1 MTSPAIVNLLDWQK
15 NWINDE
21 ARYKLVV
28 ASAQSGK
35 SFGTTLEFTLDAVAG
50 KTPLGIFLSAS
61 DRQSIELMEKVNLHT
76 KALGAVCDNDSGF
89 WEGTSIM
96 QHTARFGNGARLI
109 ALPANPDTA
118 RGYSGNLFFD
128 EFAMHRD
135 SRAIWAAGMTRATRG
150 YKVRV
155 ASTFKGLKNKFG
167 ELAKMLGLA
176 DGIAPVPN
184 PVEREGW
191 SGHWV
196 DIFMAAAQG
205 APVNPQQ
212 IRQAIDD
219 EEIFGQEYCNI
230 PMEDAS
236 SFIPIEMVMAC
247 ESGLATVDWDC
258 EPGELYA
265 GMDIGRKKDRS
276 VIWIVRESEGRLIT
290 VGVMWM
296 DRMPF
301 AEQLSVARQVAKQCR
316 RMSVDATGIGAM
328 LAEQLRCE
336 YPWVEEVTF
345 TAPIKERMAVEGK
358 KRLEE
363 QTLLLPPDSRTIRNG
378 FTKVKRMVGSTGVMR
393 FDAER
398 TDAGHADEFWA
409 AMLAVSAAGGAAG
422 YQSMADFGAIGGRTV
437 LGNFMERRF

>member
-1 MTSPAIVNLLDWQK
+1 MTNPQIASLLRWQK
-15 NWINDE
+15 AWINDE

-28 ASAQSGK
+28 ASAQTGK
-35 SFGTTLEFTLDAVAG
+35 SFGTTLEFTLDAIKG
-50 KTPLGIFLSAS
+50 KDPLGIFLSAS
-61 DRQSIELMEKVNLHT
+61 DRQSIELMEKVKLHAN
-76 KALGAVCDNDSGF
+76 ALGVVCDSDAGF
-89 WEGTSIM
+89 WGETSIM
-96 QHTARFGNGARLI
+96 QHTARFGNGCRLI

-150 YKVRV
+150 HKVRV
-155 ASTFKGLKNKFG
+155 ASTFKGLNNKFG

-176 DGIAPVPN
+176 DGIAPAEN
-184 PVEREGW
+184 PVQRNGW

-196 DIFMAAAQG
+196 DVYMAAAQG
-205 APVNPQQ
+205 APVNPEQ

-230 PMEDAS
+230 PMEDAAA
-236 SFIPIEMVMAC
+236 FIPLEMVMAC
-247 ESGLATVDWDC
+247 ESGLARIEWDGQA
-258 EPGELYA
+258 GELYA

-276 VIWIVRESEGRLIT
+276 VIWIARASEERLIT
-290 VGVMWM
+290 VGVIWM
-296 DRMPF
+296 DRTPF
-301 AEQLSVARQVAKQCR
+301 AEQLSVARGVAKLCR
-316 RMSVDATGIGAM
+316 RMCVDATGIGAM
-328 LAEQLRCE
+328 IAEELVKE
-336 YPWVEEVTF
+336 FPWVEAVVF
-345 TAPIKERMAVEGK
+345 TAPVKERLAVEGK

-378 FTKVKRMVGSTGVMR
+378 FTKVKRMMGSTGNIR

-398 TDAGHADEFWA
+398 TEAGHADEFWA

-422 YQSMADFGAIGGRTV
+422 YQAMEGNSAIGGSTV
-437 LGNFMERRF
+437 LGNFMARVF